1 MTIEKPKEPDMSNE
15 IPTPDPAA
23 ESKVQK
29 LSSTARFTIG
39 VSLMLLSG
47 LGFAVQGLFV
57 NLAGDLPSEQKTF
70 FRYVVVFIVSFFYL
84 WRTRSR
90 NRRNKIQNTKLIK
103 NKGDLGWLIVRSTL
117 GTLGVLANFYVLDLI
132 PIGNAQMLNKLS
144 PFFTIIFS
152 SIFLNER
159 VNKVQAAG
167 IVTAFIGVVVL
178 LDPDA
183 SGISTEYLF
192 PIIIGILGG
201 LAAGAAYTTI
211 RHLGARGMEGSFIV
225 FFFAGFGMLSLVPLV
240 IANYVPMTG
249 MQWLYM
255 LLLGL
260 GAVAGQYGITY
271 AYHFAEPRRISI
283 FDYSAVV
290 FAMILGALFL
300 DQIPDR
306 ASIIGSIIIF
316 LAFLMMFVY
325 NRFESRRAAR
335 AK

>member
-1 MTIEKPKEPDMSNE
+1 MNIEQPQLPDTSNE
-15 IPTPDPAA
+15 APTPDPEAG
-23 ESKVQK
+23 SKIQQ

-39 VSLMLLSG
+39 VSLMLISG

-70 FRYVVVFIVSFFYL
+70 FRYVVVFMVSFFYL
-84 WRTRSR
+84 WRTRSK
-90 NRRNKIQNTKLIK
+90 NRRNKVQNTTLIK
-103 NKGDLGWLIVRSTL
+103 NKGDLGWLILRSTL
-117 GTLGVLANFYVLDLI
+117 GTLGVLANFYVLELI

-178 LDPDA
+178 LDPDMG
-183 SGISTEYLF
+183 GISTEYLF
-192 PIIIGILGG
+192 PILIGVLGG

-211 RHLGARGMEGSFIV
+211 RHLGSRGMEGSFIV
-225 FFFAGFGMLSLVPLV
+225 FFFAGFGMLVLLPMVL
-240 IANYVPMTG
+240 INYVPMTG

-290 FAMILGALFL
+290 FALILGALFL
-300 DQIPDR
+300 DQIPSL

-316 LAFLMMFVY
+316 LAFLMMFIY
-325 NRFESRRAAR
+325 NRVQSGRAR
-335 AK
+335 QVK